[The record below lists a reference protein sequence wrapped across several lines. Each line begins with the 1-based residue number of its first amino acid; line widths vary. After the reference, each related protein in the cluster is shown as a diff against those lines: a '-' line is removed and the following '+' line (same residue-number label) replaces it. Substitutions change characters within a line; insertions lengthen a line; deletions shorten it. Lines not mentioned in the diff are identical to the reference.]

1 MLAKFGGHPAIFA
14 DSRVYFAEFC
24 AYDTVLHWAFTTSF
38 PFLIL
43 LVMYHIAHIDMVIFH
58 ICVLSYS
65 PLLLQYGP
73 QNLGGKEINNPLRWG
88 AHGDSSRYIEG
99 VGEINI

>member
-14 DSRVYFAEFC
+14 DESGFILPNSVLM
-24 AYDTVLHWAFTTSF
+24 TLVLHWAITTSF
-38 PFLIL
+38 PFQIL

-65 PLLLQYGP
+65 TLLLQYGP
-73 QNLGGKEINNPLRWG
+73 QNLGGKEIN
-88 AHGDSSRYIEG
+88 SRLG
-99 VGEINI
+99 

>member
-14 DSRVYFAEFC
+14 DEAGFILPNSVFM
-24 AYDTVLHWAFTTSF
+24 TVLHCAFITSF

-43 LVMYHIAHIDMVIFH
+43 LVVYHIAHIDMVIFH

-65 PLLLQYGP
+65 TLSYSTLAA
-73 QNLGGKEINNPLRWG
+73 KR
-88 AHGDSSRYIEG
+88 
-99 VGEINI
+99 

>member
-1 MLAKFGGHPAIFA
+1 VLAKFGGHAALFA
-14 DSRVYFAEFC
+14 DEAGFILPNSVFM
-24 AYDTVLHWAFTTSF
+24 TVFHCAFTTSF

-65 PLLLQYGP
+65 TLLLQYGP
-73 QNLGGKEINNPLRWG
+73 QNLGGKEIN
-88 AHGDSSRYIEG
+88 SRLG
-99 VGEINI
+99 